1 MPARRVVILFNPAS
15 GAGQAAR
22 LADEVRRT
30 LSAGGHAVTPA
41 PTRVGPPATWL
52 PEILRAADAECVVVV
67 GGDGAMR
74 LAVDSVARSGA
85 AVWHYPAGTENLF
98 ARAFR
103 MAALPDLL
111 AASIAAGR
119 TATIDLGRARSSQ
132 GGGGDDTPP
141 SGGID
146 EPFAIMA
153 STGFDAAVIHEL
165 AARRTGAIS
174 HWSYVPVILSQLRRW
189 HAPEI
194 WVTLDEEPERHLGR
208 GVLVVGNLGEYGLRI
223 DPVRVADGSDALL
236 DGVFLPASG
245 GMDAIAWGP
254 KFLLTRTILNR
265 EVVGLPRFRCRTVTV
280 RTEPGSVWQVDG
292 DPLGAMGTAGA
303 EPPRTPAQALP
314 TGQALQSVQLTLEP
328 SALRVLLP
336 PV

>member
-1 MPARRVVILFNPAS
+1 
-15 GAGQAAR
+15 
-22 LADEVRRT
+22 
-30 LSAGGHAVTPA
+30 
-41 PTRVGPPATWL
+41 
-52 PEILRAADAECVVVV
+52 
-67 GGDGAMR
+67 
-74 LAVDSVARSGA
+74 
-85 AVWHYPAGTENLF
+85 
-98 ARAFR
+98 
-103 MAALPDLL
+103 
-111 AASIAAGR
+111 
-119 TATIDLGRARSSQ
+119 
-132 GGGGDDTPP
+132 
-141 SGGID
+141 
-146 EPFAIMA
+146 MA

-292 DPLGAMGTAGA
+292 DPLGAMQSVAA
-303 EPPRTPAQALP
+303 DPAPSAQSVP
-314 TGQALQSVQLTLEP
+314 VGQALQSVQLTLEP

-336 PV
+336 PG

>member
-1 MPARRVVILFNPAS
+1 MDSRRVVILFNPAS
-15 GAGQAAR
+15 GAGHAAR

-30 LSAGGHAVTPA
+30 LSAGGHTVTPA
-41 PTRVGPPATWL
+41 PTRVGHPSSWL
-52 PEILRAADAECVVVV
+52 PEMLQAAQAEYVIVV

-111 AASIAAGR
+111 AASITAGR
-119 TATIDLGRARSSQ
+119 TATIDLGRARSDGS
-132 GGGGDDTPP
+132 DAAP
-141 SGGID
+141 SFD

-165 AARRTGAIS
+165 AARRTANGAGAIS

-194 WVTLDEEPERHLGR
+194 WVTLDDEEERHLGR

-265 EVVGLPRFRCRTVTV
+265 EVVGLPRFRCRTVRV
-280 RTEPGSVWQVDG
+280 RTEPGSVWQMDG
-292 DPLGAMGTAGA
+292 DPFGAMHAGTPDPGSS
-303 EPPRTPAQALP
+303 TQVLP
-314 TGQALQSVQLTLEP
+314 TGQTLQSVQITLEP

-336 PV
+336 PA